1 MLILR
6 LLYNYLK
13 RDTISKDSSPGLD
26 SILYYFFKI
35 IKSINEVKDSH
46 RMIDRIKIY
55 YYKKILLVLYQKL
68 AVSKISKFFKKLSDP
83 SEIAESINRLIDLL
97 VFIYSIPR
105 YDKEIRFKLD
115 DLLSLSYS
123 KDKFNII
130 YDFPYIS
137 EDSDFYIKSCTVIRR
152 STENYFTDDSKD
164 HFAISKVYLDIKN
177 GVYHLDQTIYD
188 CTSEKEFNTS
198 KVLENRKYIFYDSID
213 KIIINPYYMMS
224 STIDIEDYSKFYS
237 IYYHILSSII
247 YCIYNIIMMDEDT
260 VDKLQNKI

>member
-1 MLILR
+1 MLIIR

-13 RDTISKDSSPGLD
+13 KDSISQDTSSGLE

-35 IKSINEVKDSH
+35 IKSINEVKDSY
-46 RMIDRIKIY
+46 RLIDRIKIY
-55 YYKKILLVLYQKL
+55 YYKKIVLVLYQKL
-68 AVSKISKFFKKLSDP
+68 AISKINKFFKKLSDP
-83 SEIAESINRLIDLL
+83 SEIIGSVNRLIDLL

-105 YDKEIRFKLD
+105 YDRELRFKLD

-123 KDKFNII
+123 KNEFNII

-152 STENYFTDDSKD
+152 STENYFTDDNKE

-177 GVYHLDQTIYD
+177 GIYHLDQTIYD
-188 CTSEKEFNTS
+188 CTSEKEYNTS
-198 KVLENRKYIFYDSID
+198 KVLENRKYIFYDND
-213 KIIINPYYMMS
+213 NKIIINPYYMMS
-224 STIDIEDYSKFYS
+224 STIDIEDYRKFYS

-247 YCIYNIIMMDEDT
+247 YCIYNIIMMDEDA
-260 VDKLQNKI
+260 VNKLQNKI